1 MKKFIPFTI
10 LVILI
15 VVIATSTYNIN
26 NKSNRSENLSDPESW
41 RNSSNEENIGFQKV
55 NLNLPDFSIKDLYNN
70 KIKFSKKDLLGK
82 YSVINFF
89 ASWCTTCHAEHHLLL
104 KLQQEKIIDIYG
116 IAWRDIDANTKKYL
130 EENQNPY
137 KKVATDSIGLFTKI
151 AKVEAVPETWIIDK
165 NGNVVMRYYGNLQEF
180 SIDEIK
186 DFLLSKQN
194 IN

>member
-15 VVIATSTYNIN
+15 VIIATSTYNIN
-26 NKSNRSENLSDPESW
+26 NKDNRNENLSDPESW

-104 KLQQEKIIDIYG
+104 KLQQENIVDIYG

-130 EENQNPY
+130 QENQNPY
-137 KKVATDSIGLFTKI
+137 KKVATDSSGLFTKI
-151 AKVEAVPETWIIDK
+151 AKVEAVPETWIVDK